1 LKLVE
6 HDIITGTNE
15 SGTRTDEPRVE
26 DDGLGRLA
34 KQRGISENVL
44 RAANIRTEPRG
55 RKYAGWWSI
64 PYPHRTGTWK
74 YRYRNDD
81 PEAKDRYRDDQG
93 ADFHLYNPLRLGP
106 GEDEVWFAEGE
117 FDTLCLIDQGLKAI
131 GIGGVSNVKTKEELD
146 KDSDPDDAKE
156 SKRWKKVWA
165 LLFQETVCITIFD
178 NDDKGVGPGR
188 MLARSLDGVAFDA
201 WENGYGDVNDWH
213 LADPEGLADAISRF
227 RYGFYRSRGME
238 PQW

>member
-1 LKLVE
+1 MKLVE
-6 HDIITGTNE
+6 HDIITGTDT
-15 SGTRTDEPRVE
+15 SGTRTNEPRVE

-74 YRYRNDD
+74 HRYRNDD

-117 FDTLCLIDQGLKAI
+117 FDTLALIDQGLKAI
-131 GIGGVSNVKTKEELD
+131 GIHGVTNVKSQAEVE
-146 KDSDPDDAKE
+146 KDSDNSEAPSRFRD
-156 SKRWKKVWA
+156 SWP
-165 LLFQETVCITIFD
+165 LLFRDTLCITMFD
-178 NDDKGVGPGR
+178 NDEAGRPPGR
-188 MLARSLDGVAFDA
+188 ILARALDGVAFDA
-201 WENGYGDVNDWH
+201 WPDTYGDVNDWH
-213 LADPEGLADAISRF
+213 LADPKGLADAISRF